1 MCTFSVQIIDL
12 AGSGRLPQCSALIK
26 VDRTFIVAGNPFDIV
41 SKCELSSNQIREHAH
56 LFESVLCYQIVLTGK
71 VCIHT
76 ECLCAFGT
84 LRSGQLNSSNTCWK
98 SSIAPSVINMI
109 AWLHKLPLPS
119 AAAYT
124 HKQTVDTSVFP
135 HGYTLLPSYTNT
147 HFTSLRILKDS
158 FMAFFTFP
166 SPFTCNSSTKSL
178 KCWK

>member
-56 LFESVLCYQIVLTGK
+56 LFESVLCYQIMLTGK
-71 VCIHT
+71 ACIHT

-109 AWLHKLPLPS
+109 AWLHKLP
-119 AAAYT
+119 T
-124 HKQTVDTSVFP
+124 HTNKRLIHPYFHMDIHSFP
-135 HGYTLLPSYTNT
+135 HTLTHTSPRWESWRTLLWPS
-147 HFTSLRILKDS
+147 
-158 FMAFFTFP
+158 
-166 SPFTCNSSTKSL
+166 SPFLHLSL
-178 KCWK
+178 ATPPPKVWSAGYK